1 MEIKN
6 TNKTEKINNEM
17 IKYLSQLSNQKN
29 KQNQNKITHDD
40 KVHF

>member
-6 TNKTEKINNEM
+6 TNKTEKINNAI
-17 IKYLSQLSNQKN
+17 IKYLSQISFLKSNPN
-29 KQNQNKITHDD
+29 YNKITHDD

>member
-6 TNKTEKINNEM
+6 TYKTEKINNEM
-17 IKYLSQLSNQKN
+17 VKYLSQLSNQKN
-29 KQNQNKITHDD
+29 KQKQNKITHDD

>member
-17 IKYLSQLSNQKN
+17 IKYLSSLSNQKKTKS
-29 KQNQNKITHDD
+29 KQNHS
-40 KVHF
+40 

>member
-1 MEIKN
+1 MKWLNIYHRYQIK
-6 TNKTEKINNEM
+6 
-17 IKYLSQLSNQKN
+17 KN